1 MGGAYGQTDSV
12 CAHGP
17 HVRWGFVCGPL
28 SGSCLCTSPNAA
40 PSWQV
45 FTTEP
50 LKKDSVCPQQHF
62 KQETGCATCALYAD
76 KHGLHCAEC
85 ERDPSLW
92 AIKGTYWGKVYADA
106 YKSRAGGG
114 DLFNPG
120 AARTLNFGA
129 LQKQRKPV
137 LPAWAKVGQY
147 LRRNPVTA
155 PPSNAR
161 GLVGLGVPN
170 PKP

>member
-1 MGGAYGQTDSV
+1 M
-12 CAHGP
+12 
-17 HVRWGFVCGPL
+17 
-28 SGSCLCTSPNAA
+28 
-40 PSWQV
+40 
-45 FTTEP
+45 FTKEP
-50 LKKDSVCPQQHF
+50 LNKDSVRPQQHF
-62 KQETGCATCALYAD
+62 KQETSCAATCPLYAD

-85 ERDPSLW
+85 ERKPSLW
-92 AIKGTYWGKVYADA
+92 EIKGTYWGKVYAEA

-120 AARTLNFGA
+120 ATYTVKFRGA
-129 LQKQRKPV
+129 QKQPKPV

-147 LRRNPVTA
+147 LRRNPVAA
-155 PPSNAR
+155 PPANAR